1 MQLSVCWVWTT
12 ACAAKYRPPVSPSF
26 FAFAFTCRQFLYNM
40 EPIFLHYS
48 NHFQIRSQSCHIVL
62 INIPCDLKLW
72 NWPCKAKFNNLNES
86 VIITI
91 YRWKCH
97 RALICHAS
105 ILYKPASIKVKHFI
119 IIFFSWYSLKQ
130 ALGLNVFHLQCIS
143 LFHCKTVNVMHKLC
157 NSFLWPGYRT
167 EWIKQSGR
175 FVSKKWKVSIVFCL
189 NDLCFQIV
197 LPEWKNQ

>member
-72 NWPCKAKFNNLNES
+72 NWPCKAKFNNLKES

-105 ILYKPASIKVKHFI
+105 ILCKPASIKVKHFI
-119 IIFFSWYSLKQ
+119 ITFLSWFKLPEADSRLRCFSFAMQSI
-130 ALGLNVFHLQCIS
+130 VS
-143 LFHCKTVNVMHKLC
+143 DCKTVNVMRKLR
-157 NSFLWPGYRT
+157 NSMLGPGYRT
-167 EWIKQSGR
+167 EWIKQSRR

-189 NDLCFQIV
+189 NDLYAF
-197 LPEWKNQ
+197 K